1 MFHVEQRGA
10 LDHLLQ
16 ESSKVIGVPIGQDQ
30 NRLFLVYL
38 EQLKAW
44 NQSFNL
50 TAITKDNEI
59 IIKHFIDSIAA
70 FRAVSIEPGSHVLDI
85 GSGAGFPGIPLK
97 IVRPDL
103 CMTLIEPAHKKSAF
117 LHFIVGLLQL
127 RNVNIFQGTLELF
140 KDKHRP
146 ATLYDYLTTR
156 ALNPSLIFQKAHN
169 FLGKYGKVIIYSAKP
184 LDSTSHDKNWD
195 LVSDYTFELP
205 YSHGSRTISVL
216 SHHSGGLSLT
226 VPRGT

>member
-16 ESSKVIGVPIGQDQ
+16 ESSKAIGVPIEQDQ

-70 FRAVSIEPGSHVLDI
+70 LRAASIEPGSHILDI

-103 CMTLIEPAHKKSAF
+103 CMTLLEPAHKKSAF
-117 LHFIVGLLQL
+117 CI
-127 RNVNIFQGTLELF
+127 
-140 KDKHRP
+140 
-146 ATLYDYLTTR
+146 
-156 ALNPSLIFQKAHN
+156 SL
-169 FLGKYGKVIIYSAKP
+169 
-184 LDSTSHDKNWD
+184 
-195 LVSDYTFELP
+195 
-205 YSHGSRTISVL
+205 SVFCN
-216 SHHSGGLSLT
+216 
-226 VPRGT
+226 